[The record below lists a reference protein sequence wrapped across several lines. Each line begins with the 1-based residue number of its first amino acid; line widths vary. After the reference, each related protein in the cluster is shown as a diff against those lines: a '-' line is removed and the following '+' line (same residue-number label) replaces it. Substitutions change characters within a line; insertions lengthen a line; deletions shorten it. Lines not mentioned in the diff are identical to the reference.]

1 MAETYPMPKWGL
13 SMEEGVIT
21 EWQIEPGQPVTEG
34 QVLALVETDKIEV
47 ELESP
52 VNGVF
57 ARALA
62 ADGDEVK
69 VGTPVMV
76 IAADEADYASFA
88 AGS

>member
-57 ARALA
+57 AGALA
-62 ADGDEVK
+62 ADGAEVA

-76 IAADEADYASFA
+76 IAVDDADYASFV